1 MTSWSKAKL
10 QFSLCLMIE
19 IICYRIL
26 LFTVFNTF
34 GLEIGDGT
42 LGNLRDISKDL
53 DMYKECISG
62 KIQTWGSMYK
72 KGMLEKNFTV

>member
-1 MTSWSKAKL
+1 
-10 QFSLCLMIE
+10 MIE

-42 LGNLRDISKDL
+42 LGNLIFISKDL
-53 DMYKECISG
+53 DIKNKQKNGEVCTKKESLKKISP
-62 KIQTWGSMYK
+62 I
-72 KGMLEKNFTV
+72 